1 MRVPRGTD
9 YKYSKRCLINN
20 VPLNL
25 TSAYIVL
32 TVKNTRDGD
41 ILFQKKNDVAGGST
55 SEIEVVS
62 ATDGLILIKIDRSDT
77 LSLTRR
83 DCFCD
88 LYINIGTADY
98 IIMYERFILV
108 KTALQGDESII
119 GGGESASK
127 YLRYLATNAS
137 TLTRQ
142 AGRGWSTEPTLSFSS
157 TNIHIASA
165 DGELTLGK
173 TFIELSNLNIDHDE
187 NGSGSSTASL
197 AIIKPI
203 AADYPFTINVFVY

>member
-1 MRVPRGTD
+1 MRVPRGAD

-25 TSAYIVL
+25 TSAYIIL
-32 TVKNTRDGD
+32 TVKDSRDGD
-41 ILFQKKNDVAGGST
+41 ILFQKKNDVAGGNT

-98 IIMYERFILV
+98 VIMYERFILV
-108 KTALQGDESII
+108 KTALQGGESII
-119 GGGESASK
+119 GGSEVASK

-142 AGRGWSTEPTLSFSS
+142 SGRGWSTEPTLSFSS

-165 DGELTLGK
+165 DAELTLGK
-173 TFIELSNLNIDHDE
+173 TFIELSNQNIDHDE

-203 AADYPFTINVFVY
+203 AADYPFTINVYVY